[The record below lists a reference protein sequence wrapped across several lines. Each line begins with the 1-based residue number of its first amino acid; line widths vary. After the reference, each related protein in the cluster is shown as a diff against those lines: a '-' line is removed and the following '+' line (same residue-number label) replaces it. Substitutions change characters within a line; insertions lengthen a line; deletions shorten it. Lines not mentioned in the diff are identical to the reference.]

1 MFELATQPVSPS
13 AVSAVPLKAVNSA
26 IDHQLVVLAAV
37 STTRMYCAV
46 CAAKVIVSG
55 EAVPVPV
62 ATEVNVVP
70 LVETST
76 L

>member
-1 MFELATQPVSPS
+1 M
-13 AVSAVPLKAVNSA
+13 PLKAVNSA
-26 IDHQLVVLAAV
+26 IDHQLVVDAAV
-37 STTRMYCAV
+37 STTRMYWAV
-46 CAAKVIVSG
+46 CAANVIVSG

-62 ATEVNVVP
+62 ATEVNVLP